1 MWVSWIALVVAGGL
15 SYFWLAKE
23 SLRAKPFSRMASPPI
38 SGDILVLTLAQRL
51 LGGFK
56 AYRNCPLPSPNNL
69 SPDSTEQLGT

>member
-1 MWVSWIALVVAGGL
+1 M
-15 SYFWLAKE
+15 KE

-56 AYRNCPLPSPNNL
+56 SVSKLPS
-69 SPDSTEQLGT
+69 SIT